1 MKATLLLLALA
12 FSTSIFADTK
22 MTDKDCR
29 DLAVSTGVTP
39 FLKENNIELFKVH
52 ELDKGSDSSKY
63 FADVMNGL
71 LGNLT
76 ELCKKNENTFTIEE
90 FTRKHFASC
99 TSLCTDRVSIFNPI
113 IGKQAKQK
121 DALDVCNSL
130 CKKGFDQLQTLQQG
144 ARMAKAANEKS
155 APDCTGVVS
164 GKGRGIEVKAIE
176 VNVDTGKT
184 TIKTTGK

>member
-1 MKATLLLLALA
+1 MKVTLLALLLT

-29 DLAVSTGVTP
+29 DLAVSTGVAP

-52 ELDKGSDSSKY
+52 ELDKAPDSSKY
-63 FADVMNGL
+63 FAGVMNGL

-90 FTRKHFASC
+90 FTRKHFAAC
-99 TSLCTDRVSIFNPI
+99 TSLCSDGVSTFNPI

-144 ARMAKAANEKS
+144 ARMAKAANEKP
-155 APDCTGVVS
+155 APDCTGVVIDQPR
-164 GKGRGIEVKAIE
+164 KNKP
-176 VNVDTGKT
+176 NVIDKITNEESKRRYFER
-184 TIKTTGK
+184 

>member
-1 MKATLLLLALA
+1 MKVTLLALVVI

-22 MTDKDCR
+22 MTHKDCR

-63 FADVMNGL
+63 FAGVMNGL

-90 FTRKHFASC
+90 FTRKHFAAC
-99 TSLCTDRVSIFNPI
+99 TSLCSDGVSTFN
-113 IGKQAKQK
+113 GKQAKKK

-144 ARMAKAANEKS
+144 ARMGKAANEKS
-155 APDCTGVVS
+155 AQDCS
-164 GKGRGIEVKAIE
+164 GAISDQSRSHFKALERDLELGGITHKAA
-176 VNVDTGKT
+176 
-184 TIKTTGK
+184 IKTIGK